1 MMCKSIFIEPLE
13 VRLLMSAYILES
25 AFASDS
31 LAPQTLEV
39 PLTTQS
45 TSTQTATT
53 LSVSGQYVDGA
64 TLTFTATVSNTDPTA
79 PAPTGDVAFLAT
91 RYPTQGSFSNV
102 SFGKFIDPA
111 TGGYMA
117 VVLGTVPL
125 SDTGVASLST
135 NAFHVGTVAIVAVFL
150 GQEPAVL
157 PENYGDGGPL
167 LTPGPYLQEHLGWNA
182 GFGNTNHYVL
192 TDGT

>member
-1 MMCKSIFIEPLE
+1 MGILKFIL
-13 VRLLMSAYILES
+13 S
-25 AFASDS
+25 F
-31 LAPQTLEV
+31 V
-39 PLTTQS
+39 PL
-45 TSTQTATT
+45 
-53 LSVSGQYVDGA
+53 LIVI
-64 TLTFTATVSNTDPTA
+64 L
-79 PAPTGDVAFLAT
+79 
-91 RYPTQGSFSNV
+91 
-102 SFGKFIDPA
+102 
-111 TGGYMA
+111 A

-192 TDGT
+192 TDGKANEAVTRLLAEHLGVPRSQVSLVGGATARIKRFRVG